1 MKANRHAMIVAIIK
15 EQVIG
20 TQEELGEALKTKG
33 VLVTQATLSRDIK
46 ELGLIKVPTMEGYY
60 RYSVPQDRTPG
71 DLTRR
76 AQRMLEDAMIAIDA
90 AENLIVVKTMSGTAQ
105 GVADALD
112 DLEWPEIV
120 GTVAGDDTI
129 LLVVRTKE
137 QVDSILNRLQQ
148 LRR

>member
-1 MKANRHAMIVAIIK
+1 MKANRHAMIISIIK

-20 TQEELGEALKTKG
+20 TQEELGEALKAKG

-46 ELGLIKVPTMEGYY
+46 ELGLIKVPTAEGYY
-60 RYSVPQDRTPG
+60 RYSLPQDRTPG
-71 DLTRR
+71 DFTRR
-76 AQRMLEDAMIAIDA
+76 AQRMLEDAMVSVDS
-90 AENLIVVKTMSGTAQ
+90 AENLIVIKTMSGTAQ

-112 DLEWPEIV
+112 DLEWPEVV

-129 LLVVRTKE
+129 LLVVRSKGVVET
-137 QVDSILNRLQQ
+137 ILNRLQQ